1 MTDDFQPSPEFR
13 RAVDQRTRQL
23 RRRHRFVAA
32 AATAVIAAAVALPLG
47 LTWGN
52 SRTTVKVLTPP
63 SSVPSTTTSA
73 ATTAVPSTTPTSV
86 PSTTTPTTTPPTTT
100 TPTTTTPPGTQVITY
115 EPFTAQGAT
124 KIGLHV
130 TKVVAGN
137 CTSAGVAGNSS
148 YRCFS
153 GSSIYDP
160 CFAQPG
166 ATSGPV
172 LCPTN
177 PATADVTQLN
187 TGSLPAPLAGAPQQ
201 GPWAIQIANGQV
213 CIQVNA
219 AWGGLGPFGCQPS
232 PPGPLADCH
241 VPTQASPWWSADCQ
255 TQLDTSSPF
264 TAYRVTIAW
273 L

>member
-1 MTDDFQPSPEFR
+1 MTDDFQPGPQFR
-13 RAVDQRTRQL
+13 RAVDQRARQL
-23 RRRHRFVAA
+23 RRRQRFLAA

-47 LTWGN
+47 LTWGS

-63 SSVPSTTTSA
+63 SSAPSTTTRA
-73 ATTAVPSTTPTSV
+73 PTTAAPSTTPTSV
-86 PSTTTPTTTPPTTT
+86 PFTPATTPPTATV
-100 TPTTTTPPGTQVITY
+100 PTTTMPSSTQVITY
-115 EPFTAQGAT
+115 EPFTAQGAMNA
-124 KIGLHV
+124 GLHV

-153 GSSIYDP
+153 GSNIYDP
-160 CFAQPG
+160 CFARPG

-172 LCPTN
+172 LCPAN
-177 PATADVTQLN
+177 PATAAVTQLN
-187 TGSLPAPLAGAPQQ
+187 TGSLPASPAGAQQ
-201 GPWAIQIANGQV
+201 RPWAIQLANGQV

-219 AWGGLGPFGCQPS
+219 AWGGLGPLGCQPS

-241 VPTQASPWWSADCQ
+241 TPTQASPWWSADCQ
-255 TQLDTSSPF
+255 TQPASSSPF
-264 TAYRVTIAW
+264 TAYRVTTAW